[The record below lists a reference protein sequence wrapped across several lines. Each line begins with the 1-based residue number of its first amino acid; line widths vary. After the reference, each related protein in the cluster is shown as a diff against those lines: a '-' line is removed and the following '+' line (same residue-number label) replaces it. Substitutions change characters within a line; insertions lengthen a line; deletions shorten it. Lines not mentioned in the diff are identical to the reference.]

1 MCREDAP
8 DGAHGRA
15 GRPPSLPIES
25 GPGRQ
30 IDAVAGCERPCATSA
45 PQEPLPFGNASCP
58 SPGRPVTLSAF
69 GQLAPSE
76 VRCQRH
82 RNRCLSATL
91 PAPAQAVLSPCRH
104 SASLRRPKSAAS
116 ATGTVAFRQRFLP
129 QPRPSCHPVG
139 IRPACAV
146 RSPLPAPQEPLP
158 FGNASCPSPG
168 RPVTLSAFGQLAPS
182 EVRQAARQIQ
192 SETLPGVFHGLDV
205 ERRAARRRLR
215 RARRT
220 VRAGGRLN
228 EEPSGCGSRAGA
240 HDGVNAP
247 DYTPPPGA
255 RQARDTDLS
264 GGGSAD
270 G

>member
-1 MCREDAP
+1 MSAYAILAAADLREGGGRVIEYGASLARGVASHFGLCSVWRRPPGGGRPALHRAARRAAPARARRAHRGMCREDAP

-76 VRCQRH
+76 VR
-82 RNRCLSATL
+82 
-91 PAPAQAVLSPCRH
+91 
-104 SASLRRPKSAAS
+104 
-116 ATGTVAFRQRFLP
+116 
-129 QPRPSCHPVG
+129 
-139 IRPACAV
+139 
-146 RSPLPAPQEPLP
+146 
-158 FGNASCPSPG
+158 
-168 RPVTLSAFGQLAPS
+168 
-182 EVRQAARQIQ
+182 QAARQIQ

-220 VRAGGRLN
+220 ARSDGRLN